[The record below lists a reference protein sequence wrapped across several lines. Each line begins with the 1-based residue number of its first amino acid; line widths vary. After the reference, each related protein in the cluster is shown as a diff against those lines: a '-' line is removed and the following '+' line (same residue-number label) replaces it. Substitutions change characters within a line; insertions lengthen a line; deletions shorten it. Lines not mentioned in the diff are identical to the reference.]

1 MPSILSIYRG
11 RPYDR
16 SIALYSTLDTLR
28 DMATRPEQTPTVYGY
43 HQESVTGEQSPVVSE
58 YDTFQGGG
66 NHFAS
71 KSVYMYIYMVYDLV
85 LGTRLVLGTI
95 GEEMGYYIQ
104 TDGVKNKAAYIVQH
118 HDGQQLLEA
127 PDSFEDIPEGK
138 ALIVVV
144 DNRVF
149 EAAGL
154 CYDKGEFRAFTDP
167 EDTRNRQY
175 VLLDKVLAYK
185 LAGYTP

>member
-1 MPSILSIYRG
+1 
-11 RPYDR
+11 
-16 SIALYSTLDTLR
+16 
-28 DMATRPEQTPTVYGY
+28 
-43 HQESVTGEQSPVVSE
+43 
-58 YDTFQGGG
+58 
-66 NHFAS
+66 
-71 KSVYMYIYMVYDLV
+71 MVYDLV
-85 LGTRLVLGTI
+85 LGTIDQVWYLVL

-154 CYDKGEFRAFTDP
+154 CYSQGEFEAFTDP
-167 EDTRNRQY
+167 RDTRNKQY
-175 VLLDKVLAYK
+175 VLLDKQLAHR
-185 LAGYTP
+185 LSGYQ